1 MGRKE
6 DSKAAIRALNKHI
19 DVIDE
24 SCYIARG
31 QIEDLPENEQVINS
45 LSKNRLAY
53 YLDESLGVQLHS
65 KVRGLLDHVTS
76 RHRFRERHGAFSG
89 LIEDLENTIQSY
101 KQAKTRRYSDGER
114 FFDEIRET
122 VMELM
127 DTLTDTVNMF
137 HHIIGDEFS
146 VVCDI
151 DEKIKKT
158 SRCKQEI
165 TKLNHVFNQLSVDK
179 MNSWVGV
186 DLQLERLLMKVLKA
200 HVDKCLK
207 DLAASNCK
215 LVKMLDKLMKDKSAQ
230 RLNKLIDSFHG
241 KYTSEPGYRPDISSF
256 LNLPVCVS
264 IAEKLPLGGYGDLDS
279 ARDEE
284 LLIDA
289 SLSALKKSGNT
300 PNQLNTEDESVV
312 ITDERG
318 VELDEK
324 IDSLIENVEFFFD
337 ALFDSEHTDDLS
349 AIKAYY
355 QLKVASS
362 VEDWMLMI
370 TSYFEAQRKSVLKI
384 AHVQELREITPPFDG
399 TVYVTD
405 IIFKKVSN
413 EIR

>member
-6 DSKAAIRALNKHI
+6 DSKAAIRALNRHVEI
-19 DVIDE
+19 VDE
-24 SCYIARG
+24 SCYVARG
-31 QIEDLPENEQVINS
+31 QIEDSPENELVINS

-101 KQAKTRRYSDGER
+101 KQIKTRRYSDGER

-122 VMELM
+122 VMEIM

-146 VVCDI
+146 VVSDI
-151 DEKIKKT
+151 DEKIKQT
-158 SRCKQEI
+158 TRCKEEI
-165 TKLNHVFNQLSVDK
+165 TKLNQVFNQLSVNK
-179 MNSWVGV
+179 MNRWVGV

-207 DLAASNCK
+207 DLAASNRK

-230 RLNKLIDSFHG
+230 RLNNLIDSFHSM
-241 KYTSEPGYRPDISSF
+241 YTSEPGYRPDISSF

-264 IAEKLPLGGYGDLDS
+264 IAEKLPLGGYADLDS

-284 LLIDA
+284 YLIEV
-289 SLSALKKSGNT
+289 SLSVLKKSTISTKQPDIEDGNV
-300 PNQLNTEDESVV
+300 NIADGRGEEIDE
-312 ITDERG
+312 E
-318 VELDEK
+318 
-324 IDSLIENVEFFFD
+324 IDPLIENVEFFFD
-337 ALFDSEHTDDLS
+337 ALFDNDHYQDLS
-349 AIKAYY
+349 AMNAYH
-355 QLKVASS
+355 QLNVDSS
-362 VEDWMLMI
+362 VEDWMLMV
-370 TSYFEAQRKSVLKI
+370 TSYYEAQRKSVLKVAKVEEI
-384 AHVQELREITPPFDG
+384 REIIPPFDG
-399 TVYVTD
+399 TLYIKD
-405 IIFKKVSN
+405 IIFRKVSN
-413 EIR
+413 ETR